1 MNNLSLQNQLEMFN
15 KERRELD
22 DKLEGMSKEVAEKD
36 KTIAELHSQLKNAQ
50 ETGKLKEKELNNQ
63 ITDAKN

>member
-15 KERRELD
+15 KERRDLD

-36 KTIAELHSQLKNAQ
+36 KTIAEIQSKLKNA
-50 ETGKLKEKELNNQ
+50 
-63 ITDAKN
+63 